1 MPEYTDEQL
10 AAIGARGKTIV
21 SASAGSGKTT
31 VMIQKMINLICKKKV
46 GVEKKLDA
54 EKKLGVEKKLDA
66 ENNVDDEKSV
76 DVTRILAVTYTK
88 KAAAQMK
95 DKLRKALVKAINDPA
110 TSLAEKDRL
119 KTQYNQVA
127 LADISTIH
135 SFCGKLIR
143 THFYATDVGN
153 KFGIIADDDANGN
166 ELKSR
171 AIDKLF
177 ERSYGD
183 GDEDFKTLLSVYFRK
198 KNDKTLREIILK
210 MHAKLRTHVDYRAE
224 LKASGKDTDAAFD
237 SVCAEAYALF
247 LNKCKLY
254 REELSLLH
262 GYFGMQK
269 NCEKCVKYCETV
281 MDVLNSWIDA
291 GDLFTLA
298 SMSWGKVPDKPPVS
312 PDDPPEILAAANKM
326 HDLRTKVKK
335 MNDFERCI
343 VADKDEE
350 RKRFSQAAK
359 VARALARYVLLFD
372 EEYLRLKKL
381 RGVLDYNDLEHYAL
395 ALLENKEIAEEMRG
409 KYDYVFVDEYQDV
422 NPVQEKIIS
431 TVAGKNLFLVG
442 DIKQSIYGF
451 RGGKSKFFAQKW
463 DEFHADQKANALKL
477 SKNFRSAS
485 PILDA
490 VNDQF
495 SKMMTKK
502 NSDVDYRADGVM
514 QFGKRYE
521 EGEGRVQMHILG
533 EEEKTENEAGLDIYS
548 VLENVS
554 ERKKILS
561 KKVKKIKEIIDR
573 EILSEYY
580 DIEEENPKDRRKR
593 IQYSDIA
600 ILDRKKHGSIAEVIA
615 ALAAEGIPVSS
626 ESPVNICDFPEIK
639 SLLDL
644 LSLLDNRQQD
654 IPLASV
660 LLSAVGGFT
669 ENDLVSIRLAYQG
682 EEKMNFR
689 TACQRYAEEQKDAL
703 ADRLKEFYAY
713 FDGLRHFAQIH
724 GAGEVLTKVISEK
737 GLEASY
743 LAGLNGEN
751 CLKRIHRLIEE
762 TQVPETLDVHG
773 FLLRLRM
780 LDYDLPYCENGGEN
794 SVKVMTMHA
803 SKGLEFPVVILAN
816 LNRDFTKGQND
827 EVDYV
832 EGFGLAPNAF
842 DLSNMTYSSTVLR
855 LLASRRGRLERVR
868 DEMNLYYVALTRAK
882 YVLHVIFEK
891 EVPIADVCYG
901 KSYAELTDF
910 ETWEKYKMD
919 GACIDLPP
927 PPPPLEFNEVDETI
941 VEGIKRAWDW
951 EYAHSG
957 CENMPAKTS
966 ATTMMKLAEEKD
978 EKEDDALSALLLAA
992 LAEEDPF
999 TPVDLH
1005 ELSRASETDT
1015 LIGSAY
1021 HAFLEHFDFS
1031 ALSKDV
1037 SDEALGETILTAIEE
1052 MREQS
1057 LLSEEYLDVL
1067 DVAKLKEILKNP
1079 VFYRLSDVK
1088 LYKEQRF
1095 MAALPSS
1102 EVLSMI
1108 GKEKDDCPS
1117 CDEEMLFQG
1126 AIDLLAKGEDFAEII
1141 DYKYSQK
1148 GAKALRE
1155 TYSMQLKLYRMAM
1168 AKALH
1173 MPIENIRCTI
1183 VNIYRG
1189 FEIEIE

>member
-1 MPEYTDEQL
+1 MAKLTAEQR
-10 AAIGARGKTIV
+10 AAIDAQGRTIV
-21 SASAGSGKTT
+21 SASAGSGKTK
-31 VMIQKMINLICKKKV
+31 VMIQKMINLICEKKV
-46 GVEKKLDA
+46 DI
-54 EKKLGVEKKLDA
+54 
-66 ENNVDDEKSV
+66 
-76 DVTRILAVTYTK
+76 TRILAVTYTK

-95 DKLRKALVKAINDPA
+95 DKLRKALIEAINDPA

-119 KTQYNQVA
+119 KTQYNQVP
-127 LADISTIH
+127 LADISTVH

-153 KFGIIADDDANGN
+153 KFGIIADDDANGS

-171 AIDKLF
+171 AIDNLF
-177 ERSYGD
+177 GRSYAD

-210 MHAKLRTHVDYRAE
+210 THTTLRTHVDYRAE
-224 LKASGKDTDAAFD
+224 LAASGEDTDAVFD
-237 SVCAEAYALF
+237 AVCDEAYALF
-247 LNKCKLY
+247 LKKCKLY
-254 REELSLLH
+254 REELSRLH

-269 NCEKCVKYCETV
+269 NCEKCVQYCEAV
-281 MDVLNSWIDA
+281 IDVLNSWIDA
-291 GDLFTLA
+291 GNLFTLA
-298 SMSWGKVPDKPPVS
+298 AMSWGKVPDKPPVS

-335 MNDFERCI
+335 MNDYERCL
-343 VADKDEE
+343 VAGKDEE

-359 VARALARYVLLFD
+359 VARALAKYVLLFD
-372 EEYLRLKKL
+372 DEYLRLKKL

-395 ALLENKEIAEEMRG
+395 ALLKDKVIVEEMRG

-431 TVAGKNLFLVG
+431 TVAGENLFLVG
-442 DIKQSIYGF
+442 DIKQSIYAF

-463 DEFHADQKANALKL
+463 DEFYADPNANALKL
-477 SKNFRSAS
+477 SKNFRSVS
-485 PILDA
+485 PVLDA

-495 SKMMTKK
+495 LKMMTKK
-502 NSDVDYRADGVM
+502 NSDVDYKSDGLM
-514 QFGKRYE
+514 QFGGLYQ
-521 EGEGRVQMHILG
+521 EGEGRVQMHVLG
-533 EEEKTENEAGLDIYS
+533 EEERSEAETELDVYS

-573 EILSEYY
+573 EIMADYY
-580 DIEEENPKDRRKR
+580 DIEEEDPEARRKR
-593 IQYSDIA
+593 IQYSNIA
-600 ILDRKKHGSIAEVIA
+600 ILDRKKQGSIAEVIA

-682 EEKMNFR
+682 KERMNFR
-689 TACQRYAEEQKDAL
+689 TACQRYAEEQKDEL

-713 FDGLRHFAQIH
+713 FAGLRRFAQIH
-724 GAGEVLTKVISEK
+724 GAGEVLTKVLSEK

-762 TQVPETLDVHG
+762 TQVPEALDVHG
-773 FLLRLRM
+773 FLLRLQM

-816 LNRDFTKGQND
+816 LNRDFTKGQNN

-842 DLSNMTYSSTVLR
+842 DLSNMTYTSTVLR
-855 LLASRRGRLERVR
+855 LLASRRGALERVR

-891 EVPIADVCYG
+891 EVSTTDVFYG

-910 ETWEKYKMD
+910 ETWEKYKMY
-919 GACIDLPP
+919 GACIDLEML
-927 PPPPLEFNEVDETI
+927 PPLSDFNDADEAI
-941 VEGIKRAWDW
+941 VEKIKRAWDW

-966 ATTMMKLAEEKD
+966 ATAMMKLAEEKD
-978 EKEDDALSALLLAA
+978 EKENDGLSALLIAA

-1015 LIGSAY
+1015 LSGSAY
-1021 HAFLEHFDFS
+1021 HAFLECFDF
-1031 ALSKDV
+1031 ATLPKDF
-1037 SDEALGETILTAIEE
+1037 SDEALGETILTALDE
-1052 MREQS
+1052 MREQA
-1057 LLSEEYLDVL
+1057 LLSEEYLDAL
-1067 DVAKLKEILKNP
+1067 DAAKLKEVLKNP
-1079 VFYRLSDVK
+1079 VFYRLSDVR

-1102 EVLSMI
+1102 EVLAMI
-1108 GKEKDDCPS
+1108 GEEKDGCPT
-1117 CDEEMLFQG
+1117 CDEDMLFQG
-1126 AIDLLAKGEDFAEII
+1126 AIDLLAVGENCAEII

-1148 GAKALRE
+1148 GAKSLKE

-1168 AKALH
+1168 AKALR